1 MENTASVPD
10 LTCAICSCQFPDS
23 EQLPCGHYLCSN
35 CMEDS
40 QAKVAVEGAVCC
52 PLCGDAFPLDP
63 SPEPSPHLP
72 HPDKPEEAGA
82 VSASTDKLASPG
94 EDPKEVTG
102 CEALG
107 EASTDPAEKR
117 CPEHNEMLEF
127 YCEDDGECV
136 CGPCTVT
143 GKHKSHTLMSLENA
157 EIWMKEKLT
166 KEIESL
172 RIIQQDCHFRNQDMT
187 VSESEIKTQ
196 INQLKENLSKKFYE
210 WRKSLEE
217 DEEFALKMIE
227 DEGLKVLTKSVEYTN
242 ELNKRMHLIRLVDDE
257 TQKLVHLDPLS
268 LIQKSNQ
275 VLSQVA
281 ETQEQSVIDIP
292 KLILNLYNAP
302 ELIKDRMN
310 NSFTYQSAILGTT
323 NQWSILTLD
332 SDSAYWLLNVS
343 DDEKTVMFGY
353 MGENSWHNSKMFEN
367 MHQIL
372 CAQSFTAGCHSW
384 DVKTGGIA
392 WGVGVAYGTIDRGG
406 LESYFTNSTKSW
418 CLYFYRGSLTAC
430 HKNQQTYLMKYSAIS
445 RMRIQLDYEAGTV
458 SFYQVSENQ
467 RHLHTFKT
475 TFTEPVFPAFS
486 CSGNSSIKL
495 C

>member
-1 MENTASVPD
+1 MSKSLSHIAERMAGPAS
-10 LTCAICSCQFPDS
+10 AIETSCCICNCSFPDT

-35 CMEDS
+35 CTEDT
-40 QAKVAVEGAVCC
+40 QARVAGEDTMCC
-52 PLCGDAFPLDP
+52 PLCGDVFPFDP
-63 SPEPSPHLP
+63 SPALP
-72 HPDKPEEAGA
+72 QPDKPEEA
-82 VSASTDKLASPG
+82 ASLLVPAAGLLSSG
-94 EDPKEVTG
+94 EDPE
-102 CEALG
+102 EANVCDPLG
-107 EASTDPAEKR
+107 EPSTDLTGKR
-117 CPEHNEMLEF
+117 CQEHNEVLEF

-136 CGPCTVT
+136 CSPCTIT
-143 GKHKSHTLMSLENA
+143 GMHKSHSLMSFRNA
-157 EIWMKEKLT
+157 EI
-166 KEIESL
+166 
-172 RIIQQDCHFRNQDMT
+172 Q
-187 VSESEIKTQ
+187 IKTQ
-196 INQLKENLSKKFYE
+196 IDQLKGNLSKKFAE

-217 DEEFALKMIE
+217 DEDFAMKTIE
-227 DEGLKVLTKSVEYTN
+227 EEGLKVLTKSVEYTD
-242 ELNKRMHLIRLVDDE
+242 ELNKRMHLIKLIDDD
-257 TQKLVHLDPLS
+257 TQELVHLDPFS

-275 VLSQVA
+275 VFSQIA
-281 ETQEQSVIDIP
+281 ETQKQSEISIP

-323 NQWSILTLD
+323 NQWSILSLD
-332 SDSAYWLLNVS
+332 PDSAYWLLNVS

-392 WGVGVAYGTIDRGG
+392 WGVGVAYGTIERGG
-406 LESYFTNSTKSW
+406 LDSYFTNSNKSW

-430 HKNQQTYLMKYSAIS
+430 HKNQQTFLIKYPAIS

-458 SFYQVSENQ
+458 SFYQVNENQ
-467 RHLHTFKT
+467 QHLHTFKT